1 MIEEIK
7 LSSIVTLL
15 IFGGMFLGGSS
26 IQFMSLLLKRNSLY
40 LQLFCGGLLVGL
52 FAFELLP
59 EVFSDFQMI
68 GIFTGISIGIFI
80 MFMMEIVLHKNT
92 FQTRQTDTIYLLFVA
107 LFIHSIPTGISFGM
121 SLQSGQI
128 INYGLLIAFFL
139 HHVPEGMVIMASM
152 PFIKKKNKLFVTFC
166 FMLSM
171 VIGLNIFMGMNM
183 RVDSI
188 KLTTIMMGMTIGTIG
203 YVTFYELL
211 WKKAKYLSKEKVALA
226 VVLGIV
232 SIHFFLQ
239 LLPTHQ

>member
-7 LSSIVTLL
+7 LSSFVTLL
-15 IFGGMFLGGSS
+15 IFSGMFLGGSS

-40 LQLFCGGLLVGL
+40 LQIFCGGLLVGL

-59 EVFSDFQMI
+59 DVFRDFQMI

-80 MFMMEIVLHKNT
+80 MFMMEIFLHRNT
-92 FQTRQTDTIYLLFVA
+92 FQTRHTDTIFLLLVA
-107 LFIHSIPTGISFGM
+107 LLIHSIPTGISFGM
-121 SLQSGQI
+121 SLQPGQI
-128 INYGLLIAFFL
+128 MNYGLLIAFIL
-139 HHVPEGMVIMASM
+139 HNVPEGMVIMASM
-152 PFIKKKNKLFVTFC
+152 PLIKKKNKLFVTFC
-166 FMLSM
+166 SMLSI
-171 VIGLNIFMGMNM
+171 VIGLNILMGMNM

-188 KLTTIMMGMTIGTIG
+188 KWSTIIMGMTIGTIG

-211 WKKAKYLSKEKVALA
+211 WKKSKYLPKAKVALA

>member
-7 LSSIVTLL
+7 LSSVVVLL
-15 IFGGMFLGGSS
+15 IFSGMFLGGSS

-40 LQLFCGGLLVGL
+40 LQIFCGGLLVGL

-59 EVFSDFQMI
+59 DVFRDFRLI

-80 MFMMEIVLHKNT
+80 MFMIEIIIHKNT
-92 FQTRQTDTIYLLFVA
+92 FQTEHTDTIYFLLVA

-121 SLQSGQI
+121 SLQSGQM

-139 HHVPEGMVIMASM
+139 HNVPEGMVIMASM
-152 PFIKKKNKLFVTFC
+152 PLIKKKNKLFVTFC
-166 FMLSM
+166 FTLSM
-171 VIGLNIFMGMNM
+171 VIGLNIFMGMYM

-188 KLTTIMMGMTIGTIG
+188 KWNTVMMGMTIGTMG

-211 WKKAKYLSKEKVALA
+211 WKKSKKLAKGKVGLI
-226 VVLGIV
+226 VVLGMV
-232 SIHFFLQ
+232 CIHYFLRF
-239 LLPTHQ
+239 LPSHS